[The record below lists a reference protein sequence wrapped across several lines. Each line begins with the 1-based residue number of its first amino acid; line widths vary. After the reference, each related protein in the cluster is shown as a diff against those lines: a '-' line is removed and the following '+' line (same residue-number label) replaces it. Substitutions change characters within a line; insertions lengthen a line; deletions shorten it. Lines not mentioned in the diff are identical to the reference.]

1 LSFFNELKRRNVFKV
16 GIAYIV
22 MAWLVMQV
30 ADVILNNIE
39 APGWVFEVILLLLGI
54 GFLLALFF
62 AWVFELTPDGLKRE
76 HQVDRSQ
83 SITSE
88 TSRKL
93 DFIIIVALVV
103 ALGYFAYD
111 KLVLSTQR
119 DAALIEATTQALSDQ
134 AVMEKA
140 STESDK
146 SIAVLPFVNMSD
158 DASNEFFSDGISE
171 ELLNLLA
178 KIPDLRVT
186 SRSSSFAFKGEKI
199 DIPVVAEKLN
209 VAHILEGSVR
219 KAGNQVRITAQL
231 IEARSDTHL
240 WSETYDRSLD
250 NIFAIQDEIAVAVVA
265 QLKITLLGAAPK
277 VKKTDSAAYAQFLQG
292 RYYYDR
298 NTEVDSHKA
307 VAAYQNALDID
318 PEYAEALAGL
328 SLAVGWQAGF
338 GFIEYEPGVARA
350 LAAARKAVELDPELA
365 LAWVSLSS
373 VQEYLWEWQARYESA
388 LKAVELDPG
397 NSLALATAAQV
408 TRDLGQYE
416 QSLGMFQ
423 KALVLDPLNL
433 DAILSTARAYSMVDR
448 YEESE
453 QQYLNLLALNP
464 DYKGVHSQYAYTLL
478 LSGRYQDALSEAEKE
493 PEAIWNALLKVF
505 ALYGLGK
512 HEESETELKAFIEVH
527 HEFWAYQIAEVYS
540 WRDDADEAFYWLD
553 AALQYR
559 DPGLSNLMS
568 DRTLRNLYS
577 DPRWEPFLNEV
588 GFLEAWQAMPAEY
601 KGPTK

>member
-1 LSFFNELKRRNVFKV
+1 LSFFKELKRRNVFKV

-30 ADVILNNIE
+30 TDVILNNIV
-39 APGWVFEVILLLLGI
+39 APDWVFHVLLLFLVV
-54 GFLLALFF
+54 GFPFAIFF
-62 AWVFELTPDGLKRE
+62 AWAFELTPDGLKRE

-93 DFIIIVALVV
+93 DFIIIGALVV

-119 DAALIEATTQALSDQ
+119 DAALIEATTQALSEQ

-178 KIPDLRVT
+178 KIPELRVT

-250 NIFAIQDEIAVAVVA
+250 NIFAIQDEIAAAVVA

-292 RYYYDR
+292 RHYYDR

-328 SLAVGWQAGF
+328 SLVVGWQAGF

-416 QSLGMFQ
+416 QSLAMFQ

-433 DAILSTARAYSMVDR
+433 EAILSTARAYAMVNR
-448 YEESE
+448 YEEAE

-464 DYKGVHSQYAYTLL
+464 DHRGVHSQYAYTLL
-478 LSGRYQDALSEAEKE
+478 LSGRYQDGLSEAEKE

-505 ALYGLGK
+505 ALYSLGK
-512 HEESETELKAFIEVH
+512 HEESEMEMKAFIEAH

-540 WRDDADEAFYWLD
+540 WRDEADEAFYWLD

-559 DPGLSNLMS
+559 DPGLSNLIS

-588 GFLEAWQAMPAEY
+588 GFLEAWQAMPTEY